1 MTVIEGSKFER
12 ITLKLT
18 KDTFVYPLPD
28 SSGKF
33 IGIYVGGIRL
43 SPKTDGVDEWEWDF
57 EIQNDTIKFSRVFI
71 CLLDWEQE
79 EDYFVDIIFGEN
91 DE

>member
-1 MTVIEGSKFER
+1 MTVIKGSQFKR

-18 KDTFVYPLPD
+18 KNTLAYPLPD
-28 SSGKF
+28 SSGKS
-33 IGIYVGGIRL
+33 IGIYFGGIRL
-43 SPKTDGVDEWEWDF
+43 SPKIDGVDEWEWDF

-79 EDYFVDIIFGEN
+79 ENNFVDIIFGEN
-91 DE
+91 NE